1 MYNLEKMVWAR
12 VPIDAL
18 VNMQTEELAKHL
30 IPGLVHIYR
39 GLIFCSLIRGKAKA
53 KKWPFTKFTL
63 SLDVF
68 QGIERQKVAFSFYWN

>member
-53 KKWPFTKFTL
+53 KKWPFRKFTL